1 MLGSIPAVNDTSHHL
16 RSTRSACFWTVG
28 EKLHTGTQ
36 KNPGRAEKLCSSVQ
50 RCVGA
55 EAVTWLPGFSVPVS
69 QCDSGC
75 RRVQTFPPH
84 SSVAGLA
91 DISEDGVFGD
101 GGHGV
106 GVGLV
111 RGAWCDAKEAILW
124 VNGSQFTCREDGIMP
139 QTLRMD
145 RFQLQT
151 LLLETQT

>member
-1 MLGSIPAVNDTSHHL
+1 MTQVTISGQPDLHVFGLWEKNSTQALRKFQVEL
-16 RSTRSACFWTVG
+16 RSYAAAL
-28 EKLHTGTQ
+28 E
-36 KNPGRAEKLCSSVQ
+36 

-75 RRVQTFPPH
+75 RRVQAFPPY
-84 SSVAGLA
+84 SSVTGLT

-111 RGAWCDAKEAILW
+111 RGAGCDAKEAILW
-124 VNGSQFTCREDGIMP
+124 VDGSQFTCREDGIMP

-145 RFQLQT
+145 HSQLQT

>member
-1 MLGSIPAVNDTSHHL
+1 MNDTSHHR

-28 EKLHTGTQ
+28 DKLHTDAQ
-36 KNPGRAEKLCSSVQ
+36 KTLRSCAAALK

-75 RRVQTFPPH
+75 RRVQTFPPY
-84 SSVAGLA
+84 SSVTGLA
-91 DISEDGVFGD
+91 DISEDGVLGD

-111 RGAWCDAKEAILW
+111 RGAGCDAKEAVLW
-124 VNGSQFTCREDGIMP
+124 VDGSQFTCREDGIMP

-145 RFQLQT
+145 RSQLQT